1 MTSYTRGVKTA
12 ISIPD
17 GDFERFE
24 RLAARHGMNRSE
36 FYRVA
41 GRKLAAELEG
51 EAELTAMA
59 NAIIARAGQPVYGLL
74 LEESERVVRESSTW

>member
-1 MTSYTRGVKTA
+1 MKTA

-17 GDFERFE
+17 EEFARFE

-59 NAIIARAGQPVYGLL
+59 NAAIARAGQPVDVHFGDEANRIILGG
-74 LEESERVVRESSTW
+74 SDW

>member
-1 MTSYTRGVKTA
+1 
-12 ISIPD
+12 
-17 GDFERFE
+17 
-24 RLAARHGMNRSE
+24 MNRSE

-51 EAELTAMA
+51 EAELTALV
-59 NAIIARAGQPVYGLL
+59 NAIIARAGQPVDGLL